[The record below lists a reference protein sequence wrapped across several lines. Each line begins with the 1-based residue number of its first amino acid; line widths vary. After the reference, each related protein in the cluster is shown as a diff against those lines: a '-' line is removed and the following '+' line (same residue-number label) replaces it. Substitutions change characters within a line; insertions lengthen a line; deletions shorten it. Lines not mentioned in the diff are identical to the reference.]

1 LLLITISHNPL
12 IINSLDKGAHKINR
26 INKTSSL
33 LLTIFLTLGLLQSAY
48 AKTLKIATLAPSGT
62 AWMKEMKKGAKIIKK
77 KTNGRVKFK
86 FYPGGVM
93 GNDQSVHR
101 KIKIGQLQGGAF
113 TSGGLA
119 HIDNTIQ
126 TYSLPMLFR
135 SNEEVNYVRE
145 KMDSTIIQSMANNG
159 FIILGL
165 TGGGFAR
172 ILSQKPITDL
182 ESIRASKVWIP
193 EGDVLVQQTF
203 ETLGISPVSLPM
215 SDVFT
220 GLQTGLIETVTVNP
234 TGAIAFQWHTSTT
247 YMTETPVIYLM
258 GVLAVQKKTFN
269 KLTKDDQAIV
279 ISEMKSV
286 YTRLGEINRSD
297 DEKAREALLKQGIK
311 FIDPEPEELER
322 WRSLSQ
328 QSVGQMVGKKLIKQ
342 DVVDQI
348 NQHLKDYRSQ

>member
-1 LLLITISHNPL
+1 MIPIPNNPL
-12 IINSLDKGAHKINR
+12 TIHPIKKGVHKINLM
-26 INKTSSL
+26 NKTSYL
-33 LLTIFLTLGLLQSAY
+33 LLTILVTLGLLQSAY
-48 AKTLKIATLAPSGT
+48 AKTLKIATLAPAGT
-62 AWMKEMKKGAKIIKK
+62 AWMKEMKQGAKIIEK

-113 TSGGLA
+113 TSGGLS

-126 TYSLPMLFR
+126 TYSLPMQFR
-135 SNEEVNYVRE
+135 SNEEVSYVRE
-145 KMDSTIIQSMANNG
+145 KMDSTIIQSMADNG

-172 ILSQKPITDL
+172 ILSQKPLKNL

-193 EGDVLVQQTF
+193 EGDTLVQQTF
-203 ETLGISPVSLPM
+203 ETLGISPVSLPI

-234 TGAIAFQWHTSTT
+234 TGAIAFQWHTSTSH
-247 YMTETPVIYLM
+247 MTETPVIYLM
-258 GVLAVQKKTFN
+258 GILAVQKKAFD
-269 KLTKDDQAIV
+269 KLSKNDQVIV
-279 ISEMKSV
+279 VSEMKSV
-286 YTRLGEINRSD
+286 YSRLGEINRSD
-297 DEKAREALLKQGIK
+297 DEKARKALVEQGIK
-311 FIDPEPEELER
+311 FIEPGPEELER

-328 QSVGQMVGKKLIKQ
+328 QSIVQMVEKNLIKQ
-342 DVVDQI
+342 EIVDQI
-348 NQHLKDYRSQ
+348 NQHLKDYRNQ